1 MTCIMPVFISQL
13 LLLPL
18 LLLDIS
24 RTCCIRNDCLPV
36 CRCHTLSY
44 GPFESLRLTHVDCSD
59 QYSNSGGKQ
68 YNASIPKYLPLDS
81 ISLDLSS
88 NRISALRS
96 GMLHGPGYTT
106 LKTLDLSRNP
116 LEHLGPN
123 VLSGLFYLDFLNLSH
138 TGLQVLDLRMLQRL
152 SLSDLDLSHNRLQN
166 VSLDTFVTGRIG
178 RPLTLR
184 LSDNGLTF
192 IIRHTG
198 STIPNL
204 RFLDLSQNLL
214 SVVPSHALKGLPLRH
229 LDLSE
234 NFISTLLPKAFDG
247 LPELI
252 HLNLRA
258 MRGQLS
264 SVSHRA
270 FSGLRNL
277 HEMDISGNPALA
289 VLSPNIF
296 QGLHSLRDLRIAGTG
311 LDDMPSETL
320 SKLPALQLLSVGNT
334 SFICSKLPLIYLK
347 LLWTGFAQESRVA
360 QEGVTCH
367 VIYPNGDHL
376 GINKL

>member
-1 MTCIMPVFISQL
+1 MNL

-18 LLLDIS
+18 LLLNIS
-24 RTCCIRNDCLPV
+24 RTWCIRNDCLPV

-59 QYSNSGGKQ
+59 QYSNSGGKW

-88 NRISALRS
+88 NRLNALKP

-106 LKTLDLSRNP
+106 LTTLDLSRNP

-138 TGLQVLDLRMLQRL
+138 TGLQVLDLRMLQGL
-152 SLSDLDLSHNRLQN
+152 SLSDLDLSHNHLQN

-178 RPLTLR
+178 RPLNLR
-184 LSDNGLTF
+184 LSDNGLTS

-198 STIPNL
+198 GTKLKL

-214 SVVPSHALKGLPLRH
+214 SVVPSHTLQGLPLRH

-234 NFISTLLPKAFDG
+234 NFISTLPPKAFDG
-247 LPELI
+247 LSELI

-264 SVSHRA
+264 SISHHA
-270 FSGLRNL
+270 FSGLINL

-289 VLSPNIF
+289 VLSPDIF
-296 QGLHSLRDLRIAGTG
+296 QGLHSLRELRITGTAH
-311 LDDMPSETL
+311 ETASAAPTL
-320 SKLPALQLLSVGNT
+320 CTEYGPDGWMDCGN
-334 SFICSKLPLIYLK
+334 I
-347 LLWTGFAQESRVA
+347 
-360 QEGVTCH
+360 
-367 VIYPNGDHL
+367 GDFP
-376 GINKL
+376 